1 MLSFLKPTYRD
12 FIDILVV
19 AVVIFYFLRFLR
31 GTRALRMLYAL
42 IIILVLSVVVRW
54 LDFKALGLI
63 VDSLKTVW
71 VVIFV
76 ILFQPEIRNALAR
89 FGRIRA
95 FRFLL
100 KAVSEKKMIEEIV
113 RACSVFKENK
123 YGALI
128 VLERQIGLKDFIETG
143 TKIEARVSAP
153 LLISIFNPISPLHDG
168 ACIISAD
175 QIIAAGCTLPLSE
188 PDAGSPDTETSYRS
202 IFRGMRH
209 RAGIGITNVSDAVS
223 IIVSGQTGNI
233 SFAQQGIINTDLTIA
248 QLQDK
253 LSEVLSK

>member
-1 MLSFLKPTYRD
+1 MLSFLKPAYRD
-12 FIDILVV
+12 IIDILVV
-19 AVVIFYFLRFLR
+19 AVVFFYFLRFLK
-31 GTRALRMLYAL
+31 GTRALRMFYAL

-89 FGRIRA
+89 FGRTRA

-100 KAVSEKKMIEEIV
+100 KPVSDKEIIEEILS
-113 RACSVFKENK
+113 ACAILKERK

-128 VLERQIGLKDFIETG
+128 VIERQIGLKDFIETG
-143 TKIEARVSAP
+143 TKIEARVSSP
-153 LLISIFNPISPLHDG
+153 LLISIFNPTSPLHDG
-168 ACIISAD
+168 ACIISGD
-175 QIIAAGCTLPLSE
+175 QIIAASCTLPLSE
-188 PDAGSPDTETSYRS
+188 PGAGLFSKGV
-202 IFRGMRH
+202 FWGMRH

-233 SFAQQGIINTDLTIA
+233 SFAEKGRIDSDLTIT

-253 LSEVLSK
+253 LSKTISK

>member
-12 FIDILVV
+12 IIDILIV
-19 AVVIFYFLRFLR
+19 AVVFFYFLRFLK

-89 FGRIRA
+89 FGRTRA

-100 KAVSEKKMIEEIV
+100 KAISDKEIIEEILT
-113 RACSVFKENK
+113 ACTVLKERK

-128 VLERQIGLKDFIETG
+128 VIERQIGLKDFIETG
-143 TKIEARVSAP
+143 TRIDARLTSP
-153 LLISIFNPISPLHDG
+153 LLISIFNPGSPLHDG
-168 ACIISAD
+168 ACIISGD

-188 PDAGSPDTETSYRS
+188 PDAGKPDAETSHRGV
-202 IFRGMRH
+202 FWGMRH
-209 RAGIGITNVSDAVS
+209 RAGIGITNISDAVS

-233 SFAQQGIINTDLTIA
+233 SFAQQGVIYSDLTIA

-253 LSEVLSK
+253 LSKSVIK